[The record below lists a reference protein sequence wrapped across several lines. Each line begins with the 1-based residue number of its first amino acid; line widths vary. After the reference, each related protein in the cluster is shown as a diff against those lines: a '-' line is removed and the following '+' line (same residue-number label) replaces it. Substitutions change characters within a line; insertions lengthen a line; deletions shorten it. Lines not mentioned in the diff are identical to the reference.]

1 MKVVGKIRAF
11 FERFLDLV
19 LMSLFMSL
27 LFIGLYAFYDARNV
41 ADSGKLSGDIL
52 SVAPSEE
59 KDDFDLSEMQKINN
73 EIIGWVKIDDTHIDY
88 PIMQSNDNAKYLS
101 RNYKGEFA
109 TMGSVFADYRNN
121 KLNDSFSII
130 YAHRMKDGLMF
141 SDIVKYNEKDYFG
154 SHLTGKVYTD
164 NKKYDLKVIGFSVAN
179 VANASFYEVDRYK
192 NDSMAAFSSLLKEMK
207 YTSDEFVTVGDKLLL
222 LSTCDTN
229 ARYKRDVLLVKLV
242 EAK

>member
-141 SDIVKYNEKDYFG
+141 SDIVKYNELEGDWFFG
-154 SHLTGKVYTD
+154 S
-164 NKKYDLKVIGFSVAN
+164 
-179 VANASFYEVDRYK
+179 
-192 NDSMAAFSSLLKEMK
+192 
-207 YTSDEFVTVGDKLLL
+207 
-222 LSTCDTN
+222 
-229 ARYKRDVLLVKLV
+229 
-242 EAK
+242 